1 MVPTS
6 GSLAPREQ
14 SCSSPPLILAE
25 DDCGSPDEHA
35 VQPPFQSPSQ
45 DGKPLTKLLEGSTL
59 VSQSFAQS
67 LLQSILSSVESRDPV
82 VANAWADTLLD
93 VLELLPRAT
102 ISQQVL
108 QVAVQKGQ
116 ASQSSLSRLFSCRLL
131 GALAVLLEP
140 CLVQRELLP
149 LAESLC
155 QDPEP
160 VVRAAVC
167 RQLGAL
173 TRSAGLGM
181 TRQHLLPCLVELSS
195 DGDCAVRRAAL
206 VMAVTMLGLLDD
218 ASCRDSLVSL
228 VVQWKHRPV
237 RELAFLATQMGPL
250 CHLPAGIV
258 DKDGWLLELYQELS
272 TIGLHESNQSSPVVM
287 GATVRQ
293 VDAVL
298 CRQACARCF
307 PDFAR
312 LVGAESFETKLLIT
326 WNTLCTDP
334 DKFVRTVMAEGVSQ
348 VVTFLSGQ
356 GIISWPRLLLI
367 EACGLLAEGLLADG
381 LSTIAQ
387 ALLPCRACCNSTCR
401 AGCDD
406 CCTEAELVLLVSSA
420 EACVE
425 QLGLKWRQEAAVW
438 MALGYLAGP
447 LLPFGLQER
456 ITRRLLRRIQ
466 AAGPLPCR
474 VAAVRSLLAFLQRS
488 PSGQEELLKDII
500 QGLAQG
506 RSCRSRL
513 MFIQLCSAAE
523 DIRALMQWRLLQ
535 HLHRLAAEDP
545 VESVRREASRCLAQ
559 LESIR
564 KAEQRTITTPLAG
577 KDRIEGTSPGVC
589 CGTWPVRHRS
599 SRLPV
604 SVQHFQAA
612 RKWEKIPSS
621 PHLHNASVLN
631 RALPPPGKLAARS
644 GMPSR
649 IPVLD
654 CAYRCKRQL
663 AESVSKEDPS

>member
-406 CCTEAELVLLVSSA
+406 CCT
-420 EACVE
+420 
-425 QLGLKWRQEAAVW
+425 
-438 MALGYLAGP
+438 
-447 LLPFGLQER
+447 
-456 ITRRLLRRIQ
+456 
-466 AAGPLPCR
+466 GPLPCR

>member
-1 MVPTS
+1 MVPAS

-25 DDCGSPDEHA
+25 EGCGSPDEHA
-35 VQPPFQSPSQ
+35 VQPSFQSLSQ
-45 DGKPLTKLLEGSTL
+45 NGKPLTKLLESTTL

-67 LLQSILSSVESRDPV
+67 LLGSILSSVESRDPV

-116 ASQSSLSRLFSCRLL
+116 ASQPSLSRLVSCRLL

-140 CLVQRELLP
+140 FLVQRELLP

-160 VVRAAVC
+160 DVRAAAC

-181 TRQHLLPCLVELSS
+181 TRQYLLPCLVELSN
-195 DGDCAVRRAAL
+195 DGDSAVRRAAL
-206 VMAVTMLGLLDD
+206 EMAVTMLGLLDD
-218 ASCRDSLVSL
+218 APCRDSLVSL
-228 VVQWKHRPV
+228 VVQWKHRPT

-258 DKDGWLLELYQELS
+258 DKDGWLLELYRELS
-272 TIGLHESNQSSPVVM
+272 TVGLHESSQGSPTVM
-287 GATVRQ
+287 GATASH
-293 VDAVL
+293 VDSVL
-298 CRQACARCF
+298 CRQECARFF
-307 PDFAR
+307 PDFVQ
-312 LVGAESFETKLLIT
+312 LVGAECFEVELLVT
-326 WNTLCTDP
+326 WKRLCTDP
-334 DKFVRTVMAEGVSQ
+334 DLFVRTAMAEGISQ
-348 VVTFLSGQ
+348 VVTFFGGQ
-356 GIISWPRLLLI
+356 GIVGWPRLLLA
-367 EACGLLAEGLLADG
+367 EACELLSEGLLADG
-381 LSTIAQ
+381 LSAIAQ
-387 ALLPCRACCNSTCR
+387 ALLACCACCR
-401 AGCDD
+401 SRCHAGCDD
-406 CCTEAELVLLVSSA
+406 CCTETQLVQLVSSA

-425 QLGLKWRQEAAVW
+425 RLGLRWRQEAAVW
-438 MALGYLAGP
+438 KALGCLAGP
-447 LLPFGLQER
+447 LLLHSLQEQ
-456 ITRRLLRRIQ
+456 ITRRLLQRTQ

-474 VAAVRSLLAFLQRS
+474 IAAVQSLLVFLQRS
-488 PSGQEELLKDII
+488 PSGQKDLLRDIV
-500 QGLAQG
+500 QDLAQG

-523 DIRALMQWRLLQ
+523 DIHALAQWNFLQ

-545 VESVRREASRCLAQ
+545 VESVRREAGRCLAQ
-559 LESIR
+559 LQSIR
-564 KAEQRTITTPLAG
+564 KAEQLMTSSPLTG
-577 KDRIEGTSPGVC
+577 KDRFEDTGLGVR

-604 SVQHFQAA
+604 SVQHFQAG
-612 RKWEKIPSS
+612 KQEKILSS
-621 PHLHNASVLN
+621 PHLHNERALN
-631 RALPPPGKLAARS
+631 RAVQLPGRLAARS

-654 CAYRCKRQL
+654 CTYRCKRQL
-663 AESVSKEDPS
+663 TESVSKEHPS